1 MCGGALRVAPGAR
14 RTAPR
19 RRARDGAAPGAER
32 EQAALRTP
40 RTNRVGAEPR
50 VRRAARHEQ
59 ERGRTGHAA
68 RRQQGPRQGLTA
80 PCAGSGAAPGAE
92 PDRAGSGADRAAPG
106 GMPWP
111 CRASRRGWGTARA
124 GRAPG
129 RAAGTGRREMGRR
142 GRGRG
147 DGAMR
152 RRAWR
157 RTGMAATTGMAAD
170 GHGDDGADGHGS
182 ADGHGGADGHGW
194 AMGGEKEGIG
204 RANCVRGGRNARR
217 GRERDEQGA
226 ISLRLTGGPHWV
238 VAAAAGQPPCPHR
251 PGERA
256 AQQAESRGKGP
267 GVGGWAAPREEATS
281 RAGGKSCWA
290 TGRQPKTRRGERG
303 KAGHG
308 EAGGAPGGPR
318 RRPKEAR
325 AAPRAKRPAGNG
337 GRVFWWFFLFSI

>member
-1 MCGGALRVAPGAR
+1 MA
-14 RTAPR
+14 APR
-19 RRARDGAAPGAER
+19 IAPRLGHCAR
-32 EQAALRTP
+32 
-40 RTNRVGAEPR
+40 
-50 VRRAARHEQ
+50 
-59 ERGRTGHAA
+59 
-68 RRQQGPRQGLTA
+68 GPSSR
-80 PCAGSGAAPGAE
+80 P
-92 PDRAGSGADRAAPG
+92 
-106 GMPWP
+106 
-111 CRASRRGWGTARA
+111 RRGH
-124 GRAPG
+124 
-129 RAAGTGRREMGRR
+129 REE
-142 GRGRG
+142 G
-147 DGAMR
+147 DGAEG
-152 RRAWR
+152 
-157 RTGMAATTGMAAD
+157 TGKGRWGELTSGSDDGADGHGGDDGHGWTTGMAAD